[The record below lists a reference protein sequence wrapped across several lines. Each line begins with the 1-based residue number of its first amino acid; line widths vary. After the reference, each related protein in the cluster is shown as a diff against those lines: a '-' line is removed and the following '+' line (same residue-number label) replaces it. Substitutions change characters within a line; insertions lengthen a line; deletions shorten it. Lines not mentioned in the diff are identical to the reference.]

1 MSKGSF
7 LGGYKV
13 GINEANKK
21 LEKEY
26 QRGAND
32 AWQLIKEMYEYNS
45 EDLYAIFETHWIE
58 DILAYN
64 TPLEAMAKVK
74 KYKLEASE
82 RFNIG
87 DEVIALKN
95 YIGFVSYVS
104 LDGKS
109 VDIVWADGSVSSNQ
123 DIEDI
128 KKTGRH
134 GKITVDLDEE
144 YKDEARTLA

>member
-32 AWQLIKEMYEYNS
+32 AWQLINKMYGYNCG
-45 EDLYAIFETHWIE
+45 DLYAIFGTHWIS

-74 KYKLEASE
+74 KYELEASE

-87 DEVIALKN
+87 DEIISPKD

-104 LDGKS
+104 QDGKS
-109 VDIVWADGSVSSNQ
+109 VDIVWADGTVSSNQ
-123 DIEDI
+123 DIENI
-128 KKTGRH
+128 EKTGRR
-134 GKITVDLDEE
+134 GKVTFELDG
-144 YKDEARTLA
+144 

>member
-13 GINEANKK
+13 GINEANKR

-32 AWQLIKEMYEYNS
+32 AWELVKEMYGYSCEK
-45 EDLYAIFETHWIE
+45 LYAIFDTVWIS
-58 DILAYN
+58 DILADN

-74 KYKLEASE
+74 KYELKESN

-87 DEVIALKN
+87 DEIIFSKD
-95 YIGFVSYVS
+95 YISYVSYVS
-104 LDGKS
+104 QDGKS
-109 VDIVWADGSVSSNQ
+109 VDIVWTDGTVSNNQ
-123 DIEDI
+123 DIKDI
-128 KKTGRH
+128 EKTGRH
-134 GKITVDLDEE
+134 GKMVFNLDEE
-144 YKDEARTLA
+144 YKDEA